1 MSRWGLRQHAMLL
14 GVLPALM
21 IALFLGAYFSYSRIH
36 DAEQAL
42 RERGA
47 AQARYLAAAA
57 EYGVVAYNR
66 EFLQSL
72 LIAQSAEAGVS
83 FAAIYDARFKLLA
96 AVGQLPVTLQGT
108 TEQMESAGQ
117 LIFTAPIDLAPPLH
131 GTDMFTLREQV
142 VDTARQR
149 IGWVRVGVSLAHLAA
164 IKRSM
169 LLTGAGICLLV
180 MVFGIALALRLSGN
194 VIKPIREMLAVVHA
208 IGAGSL
214 HARVEHDA
222 CGELG
227 ELQVGINQMMD
238 ELCTSRRS
246 LQQRIREATAA
257 LAEQKEAA
265 EHANIAKSK
274 FLAAA
279 SHDLRQPI
287 HALGL
292 FLAALRGQ
300 LHEPEQ
306 LRILTNIEAS
316 VAAMEG
322 LFNSL
327 LDISRLDAGVL
338 EVREQVFPV
347 NRVLDRV
354 RTEFTQQ
361 AEVKGLKLLVVPSR
375 VLLHTDPMLLQR
387 VLFNLV
393 SNALRY
399 TERGGVVV
407 GCRRRNARVL
417 IEVWDSGSGIP
428 EDRQQDIFE
437 EFVQLH
443 NPERARGN
451 GLGLGLAIVERV
463 ARLLDCPLSLRSR
476 PQQGSVFGISVAQS
490 APGAAMQDQ
499 RDPGRRTL
507 SGLLHGVVAVIDD
520 EEEILTAM
528 RGLLTSWGLSVVTAT
543 TGCAALAQLDTA
555 PGVLLCDYRLRDSET
570 GLNVIEKFRAA
581 FDTAIPAV
589 LITGDTAPESVRAIK
604 ASGHALLYKPVRP
617 AKLRALLSKILP
629 HL

>member
-66 EFLQSL
+66 EFLQNL
-72 LIAQSAEAGVS
+72 LVAQGAEAGVS

-96 AVGQLPVTLQGT
+96 AVGQLPVALQGT
-108 TEQMESAGQ
+108 TEQMESAGR

-169 LLTGAGICLLV
+169 LLTGVGICLLV

-222 CGELG
+222 GGELG

-490 APGAAMQDQ
+490 APGAVMQDQ

-507 SGLLHGVVAVIDD
+507 SGLLHGLVAVIDD

-543 TGCAALAQLDTA
+543 TGCAALAQLDKA

-617 AKLRALLSKILP
+617 AKLRALLSKMLP

>member
-1 MSRWGLRQHAMLL
+1 MLL
-14 GVLPALM
+14 GMLPALI
-21 IALFLGAYFSYSRIH
+21 IALFLGVYFSYSRIH

-42 RERGA
+42 RERGI

-57 EYGVVAYNR
+57 EYGVVRHNHA
-66 EFLQSL
+66 FLKNL
-72 LIAQSAEAGVS
+72 LNAQHAEAAVD
-83 FAAIYDARFKLLA
+83 FAAIYDEQFKLLT
-96 AVGQLPVTLQGT
+96 AVGELPPVLEGRAA
-108 TEQMESAGQ
+108 QMEVGGQ
-117 LIFTAPIDLAPPLH
+117 LIFTVPINLPPLYA
-131 GTDMFTLREQV
+131 TDFFTLRDQATDKDGRRV
-142 VDTARQR
+142 
-149 IGWVRVGVSLAHLAA
+149 GWVRVGMSLVHLAA
-164 IKRSM
+164 INRSM
-169 LLTGAGICLLV
+169 LLTSAGICLLV
-180 MVFGIALALRLSGN
+180 MILGMALALRLSRN
-194 VIKPIREMLAVVHA
+194 VTKPIREMLAVVHA

-222 CGELG
+222 GGELG
-227 ELQVGINQMMD
+227 ALQVGINQMTED
-238 ELCTSRRS
+238 LSNSRRG
-246 LQQRIREATAA
+246 LQLRIQEATAA
-257 LAEQKEAA
+257 LAEQKDAA

-292 FLAALRGQ
+292 FLAALKET

-306 LRILTNIEAS
+306 LRILANIEAS

-338 EVREQVFPV
+338 EVHERVFPV
-347 NRVLDRV
+347 NRVLDRI

-361 AEVKGLKLLVVPSR
+361 AETKGLKLLVVSSR
-375 VLLHTDPMLLQR
+375 ALLLTDPMLLQR

-399 TERGGVVV
+399 TDSGGVVV
-407 GCRRRNARVL
+407 GCRRRDSRVL
-417 IEVWDSGSGIP
+417 IEVWDSGRGIP
-428 EDRQQDIFE
+428 EDRQRDIFE

-463 ARLLDCPLSLRSR
+463 TRLLSCPLSLRSR
-476 PQQGSVFGISVAQS
+476 PQLGSVFTVSVAQS
-490 APGAAMQDQ
+490 LPGTEIEDL

-507 SGLLHGVVAVIDD
+507 SGQMQGLAVVIDD
-520 EEEILTAM
+520 DEEILAAM
-528 RGLLTSWGLSVVTAT
+528 RSLLTGWGLRVISAT
-543 TGCAALAQLDTA
+543 TGSDALAQLDQV
-555 PGVLLCDYRLRDSET
+555 PDVLLCDYRLRDGEI
-570 GLNVIEKFRAA
+570 GLDVIARFRAS
-581 FDTAIPAV
+581 FGTQIPAV

-604 ASGHALLYKPVRP
+604 VSGHALLYKPVRP
-617 AKLRALLSKILP
+617 AKLRVLLSKMLP
-629 HL
+629 HLNVPKKPYIRHS

>member
-57 EYGVVAYNR
+57 EYGVAAYNR
-66 EFLQSL
+66 EFLQNL
-72 LIAQSAEAGVS
+72 LVAQSAEAGVS

-96 AVGQLPVTLQGT
+96 AVGQLPVALQGT
-108 TEQMESAGQ
+108 TEQMESAGR

-131 GTDMFTLREQV
+131 GTDMFTLREPV

-149 IGWVRVGVSLAHLAA
+149 IGWVRVGVSLEHLAA

-169 LLTGAGICLLV
+169 LLTGVGICLLV

-222 CGELG
+222 GGELG

-238 ELCTSRRS
+238 ELCTSRRG

-490 APGAAMQDQ
+490 APGAVMQDQ

-507 SGLLHGVVAVIDD
+507 SGLLHGLVAVIDD

-543 TGCAALAQLDTA
+543 TGCAALAQLDKA

>member
-1 MSRWGLRQHAMLL
+1 MSRWGLRQRAMLL

-21 IALFLGAYFSYSRIH
+21 IALLLGMYFSYSRIH
-36 DAEQAL
+36 DAEQGL

-47 AQARYLAAAA
+47 AQARHLAAAA
-57 EYGVVAYNR
+57 EYGVVTYNQ
-66 EFLQSL
+66 EFLQNL
-72 LIAQSAEAGVS
+72 LDAQSAEADVS

-96 AVGQLPVTLQGT
+96 AVGRLPVALYGT
-108 TEQMESAGQ
+108 AEQTETSGR
-117 LIFTAPIDLAPPLH
+117 LIFTAPIDLAPLH
-131 GTDMFTLREQV
+131 GTDLFTLRGPGPG
-142 VDTARQR
+142 TATQR

-169 LLTGAGICLLV
+169 LLTGVGICLLV

-194 VIKPIREMLAVVHA
+194 VIKPIREILAVVHA

-214 HARVEHDA
+214 YARVEHDA
-222 CGELG
+222 GGELG
-227 ELQVGINQMMD
+227 ELQAGINHMG
-238 ELCTSRRS
+238 EGLYTSRRG
-246 LQQRIREATAA
+246 LQQRIHEATAA

-292 FLAALRGQ
+292 FLAALKCK
-300 LHEPEQ
+300 LHESDQ
-306 LRILTNIEAS
+306 LRILSNIEAS

-347 NRVLDRV
+347 NRVLDRI

-361 AEVKGLKLLVVPSR
+361 AEAKGLKLLVVPSR
-375 VLLHTDPMLLQR
+375 VLLHTDSMLLQR

-399 TERGGVVV
+399 TDHGGVVV

-417 IEVWDSGSGIP
+417 IEIWDSGCGIP
-428 EDRQQDIFE
+428 QDRQQDIFA

-443 NPERARGN
+443 NPERTRGN

-463 ARLLDCPLSLRSR
+463 ARLLNCPLSLRSR
-476 PQQGSVFGISVAQS
+476 PQQGSVFSISVAQS
-490 APGAAMQDQ
+490 APGAAVQDL
-499 RDPGRRTL
+499 RDSGRRTL
-507 SGLLHGVVAVIDD
+507 SGQLQGLVVAIDD
-520 EEEILTAM
+520 EEEILIAM
-528 RGLLTSWGLSVVTAT
+528 RNLLTGWGLHVVTAS
-543 TGCAALAQLDTA
+543 TGSAALAQLGAA
-555 PGVLLCDYRLRDSET
+555 PGVLLCDYRLRGGET
-570 GLNVIEKFRAA
+570 GLNVIEMFHSAFGAA
-581 FDTAIPAV
+581 VPAV